1 MIDALLGIVLF
12 AQDAAPAPRPDA
24 AAPAPRPDAATP
36 APRPAVSAPA
46 TLVPPPFVPQVGAEP
61 ARGGQST
68 GAMPPPYFP
77 GARQFLVQPGQTWKH
92 LIADLE
98 PGDEVIFPPGFHLPQ
113 VIDGLRGTAER
124 PIFLRSR
131 DRIPAAIVCES
142 EGWTLRRPQHV
153 VIENLLFI
161 NPNAAALTID
171 GTAPDGQ
178 PTGTPWRAEV
188 TVRNCTVTSNR
199 KDEGLDAFRVRNASD
214 VRLDK
219 LRVDGW
225 NDAAVDLENARR
237 VLVRALMA
245 VPVDG
250 MRSAV
255 GVRVAGSS
263 GEISVTG
270 CAFNKRIADG
280 VVVGS
285 GAPASLPVER
295 MRVDRCIFEDPGCA
309 VRIANARDLVISRAT
324 VVNPTRA
331 MYEIAEDA
339 VSVSEVL
346 VEKCLGYWTPGMLA
360 RFSPHPDRI
369 PATAVTLA
377 DNLWYSRE
385 LPEAWD
391 VLGAP
396 FGYQSSGQ
404 VTQLDPGID
413 VQTLKP
419 RNGEAIRYGAFSIAS
434 SSAGRPVA
442 EPADPA
448 DAIPMRAPAAAEPA
462 PAPPAGTP
470 QTP

>member
-1 MIDALLGIVLF
+1 MIDALLNALLGALLLV
-12 AQDAAPAPRPDA
+12 QDPA
-24 AAPAPRPDAATP
+24 P
-36 APRPAVSAPA
+36 APRPAVAGPA

-61 ARGGQST
+61 ARGGSTT

-77 GARQFLVQPGQTWKH
+77 GARQFLVQPGQTWRH

-98 PGDEVIFPPGFHLPQ
+98 PGDEVIFPPGFHVPQ
-113 VIDGLRGTAER
+113 VIDGLRGTPER

-131 DRIPAAIVCES
+131 DRVPAAIACEA

-171 GTAPDGQ
+171 GSAPEGG
-178 PTGTPWRAEV
+178 PSATPWRAEV

-199 KDEGLDAFRVRNASD
+199 KDAGQDAFRVRNASD

-225 NDAAVDLENARR
+225 NDAAIDLENARR

-245 VPVDG
+245 VPMDG
-250 MRSAV
+250 TRSAV
-255 GVRVAGSS
+255 GVRVGGAS

-280 VVVGS
+280 IVVGS
-285 GAPASLPVER
+285 GAPSLPVER

-309 VRIANARDLVISRAT
+309 VRICNARDLVISRAT

-331 MYEIAEDA
+331 IYEIADDA
-339 VSVSEVL
+339 VAVSEVL

-396 FGYQSSGQ
+396 FGYQSAGQ

-419 RNGEAIRYGAFSIAS
+419 RNGEAIRYGAFSIAAS
-434 SSAGRPVA
+434 GAAPA
-442 EPADPA
+442 APEPADPA
-448 DAIPMRAPAAAEPA
+448 EAIPMRSPASGPA
-462 PAPPAGTP
+462 PTTPAGAP
-470 QTP
+470 KAP

>member
-1 MIDALLGIVLF
+1 MIAALLAILPMAPLVGVLHS
-12 AQDAAPAPRPDA
+12 QDPAPPARPSVA
-24 AAPAPRPDAATP
+24 
-36 APRPAVSAPA
+36 APA

-61 ARGGQST
+61 ARGGQSS
-68 GAMPPPYFP
+68 GAMPPPYVP

-92 LIADLE
+92 LLAELE
-98 PGDEVIFPPGFHLPQ
+98 PGDEVIFPPGFHVPQ
-113 VIDGLRGTAER
+113 VIEGLRGTAER

-131 DRIPAAIVCES
+131 DRVPAAIACEQD
-142 EGWTLRRPQHV
+142 GWTLRRPQHV

-161 NPNAAALTID
+161 NPNSAALTID
-171 GTAPDGQ
+171 GSGPESSPGAA
-178 PTGTPWRAEV
+178 PWRAEV

-199 KDEGLDAFRVRNASD
+199 KDAGQDAFRVRNASD

-245 VPVDG
+245 VPTDG
-250 MRSAV
+250 MRASV
-255 GVRVAGSS
+255 GVRVSGAS
-263 GEISVTG
+263 GEVSVTG

-280 VVVGS
+280 LVVGTAAAG
-285 GAPASLPVER
+285 GAPAPLPVER
-295 MRVDRCIFEDPGCA
+295 MRIDRCIFEDPGCA
-309 VRIANARDLVISRAT
+309 VRIVNARDLVISRAT

-331 MYEIAEDA
+331 VYEIADDA
-339 VSVSEVL
+339 VAVSEVL

-385 LPEAWD
+385 LPEAWE

-396 FGYQSSGQ
+396 FGFQSSGQ

-413 VQTLKP
+413 VQTLRP
-419 RNGEAIRYGAFSIAS
+419 RNGEAIRYGAFSIAATG
-434 SSAGRPVA
+434 AGRPLPEPA
-442 EPADPA
+442 EPEPGP
-448 DAIPMRAPAAAEPA
+448 PMRT
-462 PAPPAGTP
+462 PPAGDAAPGGPGGPTQSP
-470 QTP
+470 

>member
-1 MIDALLGIVLF
+1 MITTSLPLTMIVALAAPLD
-12 AQDAAPAPRPDA
+12 AQDAPPPA
-24 AAPAPRPDAATP
+24 
-36 APRPAVSAPA
+36 RPAVAAPA

-61 ARGGQST
+61 ARGGQAS
-68 GAMPPPYFP
+68 GAMPPPYVA

-92 LIADLE
+92 LLAELE
-98 PGDEVIFPPGFHLPQ
+98 PGDEVIFPPGFHVPQ

-131 DRIPAAIVCES
+131 DRVPAAIVCDGD
-142 EGWTLRRPQHV
+142 GWTLRRPQHV

-171 GTAPDGQ
+171 GTGLEPGAAA
-178 PTGTPWRAEV
+178 TPWRAEV

-199 KDEGLDAFRVRNASD
+199 KDAGQDAFRVRNASD

-245 VPVDG
+245 VPTDG

-255 GVRVAGSS
+255 GVRVAGAS
-263 GEISVTG
+263 GEVSVTG

-285 GAPASLPVER
+285 AADEGAPAPLPVER
-295 MRVDRCIFEDPGCA
+295 MRIDRCIFEDPGCA
-309 VRIANARDLVISRAT
+309 VNIVNARDLVISRAT

-331 MYEIAEDA
+331 VYEVPGNA
-339 VSVSEVL
+339 VAVSEVL

-385 LPEAWD
+385 LPEAWE

-404 VTQLDPGID
+404 VTHLDPGID

-419 RNGEAIRYGAFSIAS
+419 RNGEAIRFGAFSIAS
-434 SSAGRPVA
+434 SGAGRSLP
-442 EPADPA
+442 EPAEAPEPGGPP
-448 DAIPMRAPAAAEPA
+448 PMRSPSPTEPA
-462 PAPPAGTP
+462 PVPGTT

>member
-1 MIDALLGIVLF
+1 MIATILSLLAL
-12 AQDAAPAPRPDA
+12 AQQTPPSPTQRP
-24 AAPAPRPDAATP
+24 P
-36 APRPAVSAPA
+36 APA

-61 ARGGQST
+61 ARGGQSS
-68 GAMPPPYFP
+68 GAMPPAYLP

-92 LIADLE
+92 LLEDLE
-98 PGDEVIFPPGFHLPQ
+98 PGDEVIFPPGFHVPQ
-113 VIDGLRGTAER
+113 VIEGLRGTAER

-131 DRIPAAIVCES
+131 DRVPAAVACED

-161 NPNAAALTID
+161 NPNSAALTID
-171 GTAPDGQ
+171 GTGPDARAGA
-178 PTGTPWRAEV
+178 TPWRAEV

-199 KDEGLDAFRVRNASD
+199 KDAGQDAFRVRNASD

-245 VPVDG
+245 VPTDG

-255 GVRVAGSS
+255 GVRVGGAS
-263 GEISVTG
+263 GDISVTG
-270 CAFNKRIADG
+270 CALNKRIADG
-280 VVVGS
+280 VVVGTAATE
-285 GAPASLPVER
+285 GGPAPLPVER
-295 MRVDRCIFEDPGCA
+295 MRIDRCIFEDPGCA
-309 VRIANARDLVISRAT
+309 VRIVNARDLVISRAT

-331 MYEIAEDA
+331 MYEIAGDA

-346 VEKCLGYWTPGMLA
+346 VEKCLGYWAPGMLA
-360 RFSPHPDRI
+360 RFSPHPERI

-385 LPEAWD
+385 LPEAWE

-404 VTQLDPGID
+404 VTQLDPGLDI
-413 VQTLKP
+413 QTLKP
-419 RNGEAIRYGAFSIAS
+419 RNGEAIRYGAFSIAAS
-434 SSAGRPVA
+434 GATRPTPEA
-442 EPADPA
+442 TAPEEP
-448 DAIPMRAPAAAEPA
+448 IPMKRPESP
-462 PAPPAGTP
+462 
-470 QTP
+470 

>member
-1 MIDALLGIVLF
+1 MIAALLGMLVL
-12 AQDAAPAPRPDA
+12 AQDAPVAPRPSVA
-24 AAPAPRPDAATP
+24 G
-36 APRPAVSAPA
+36 PA

-68 GAMPPPYFP
+68 GAMPLPYFP

-92 LIADLE
+92 VIADLE
-98 PGDEVIFPPGFHLPQ
+98 PGDEVVFPPGFHVPQ

-131 DRIPAAIVCES
+131 DRVPAAVVCES

-153 VIENLLFI
+153 IIENLLFI

-178 PTGTPWRAEV
+178 PTATPWRAEV

-199 KDEGLDAFRVRNASD
+199 KDEGQDAFRVRNASD

-245 VPVDG
+245 VPTDG
-250 MRSAV
+250 MRSSAGIRV
-255 GVRVAGSS
+255 GGSS

-280 VVVGS
+280 VIVGS
-285 GAPASLPVER
+285 GAREGEPAPLPVER
-295 MRVDRCIFEDPGCA
+295 MRIDRCIFEDPGCA
-309 VRIANARDLVISRAT
+309 VRIANVRDLVISRAT
-324 VVNPTRA
+324 IVNPTRA
-331 MYEIAEDA
+331 IYEIPDDA
-339 VSVSEVL
+339 VAVSEVL

-377 DNLWYSRE
+377 DNLWHSRE

-396 FGYQSSGQ
+396 FGYQSAGQ

-419 RNGEAIRYGAFSIAS
+419 RNGEAIRFGAFSIAS
-434 SSAGRPVA
+434 SGAGRAVA
-442 EPADPA
+442 EPAAPA
-448 DAIPMRAPAAAEPA
+448 DAIPMRSPETPEPA
-462 PAPPAGTP
+462 PAPPAGST

>member
-1 MIDALLGIVLF
+1 
-12 AQDAAPAPRPDA
+12 
-24 AAPAPRPDAATP
+24 
-36 APRPAVSAPA
+36 
-46 TLVPPPFVPQVGAEP
+46 
-61 ARGGQST
+61 
-68 GAMPPPYFP
+68 
-77 GARQFLVQPGQTWKH
+77 
-92 LIADLE
+92 
-98 PGDEVIFPPGFHLPQ
+98 
-113 VIDGLRGTAER
+113 
-124 PIFLRSR
+124 
-131 DRIPAAIVCES
+131 
-142 EGWTLRRPQHV
+142 
-153 VIENLLFI
+153 
-161 NPNAAALTID
+161 
-171 GTAPDGQ
+171 
-178 PTGTPWRAEV
+178 
-188 TVRNCTVTSNR
+188 
-199 KDEGLDAFRVRNASD
+199 

-434 SSAGRPVA
+434 SSACLPHNTPTPVGPHILWLENA
-442 EPADPA
+442 RKSASHSVTFVGMCGTDWHPSTMA
-448 DAIPMRAPAAAEPA
+448 MAPARCAAATSSATGVIVPSTFDIAVNENAFA
-462 PAPPAGTP
+462 PANNAGRASRSSSYP
-470 QTP
+470 GVSGNQRISKPFSAGFFLSG

>member
-1 MIDALLGIVLF
+1 MITALLSLPPIALLLATV
-12 AQDAAPAPRPDA
+12 ATQDAPQPARPSVA
-24 AAPAPRPDAATP
+24 
-36 APRPAVSAPA
+36 APA
-46 TLVPPPFVPQVGAEP
+46 TLVPPPFVPKVGAEP
-61 ARGGQST
+61 ASGGQSS
-68 GAMPPPYFP
+68 GAMPPPYVA

-92 LIADLE
+92 LLADLE
-98 PGDEVIFPPGFHLPQ
+98 PGDEVIFPPGFHVPQ

-131 DRIPAAIVCES
+131 DRVPAAIVCDD

-161 NPNAAALTID
+161 NPNSAALTID
-171 GTAPDGQ
+171 GTASGPDSGS
-178 PTGTPWRAEV
+178 TPWRAEV

-199 KDEGLDAFRVRNASD
+199 KDAGQDAFRVRNASD

-245 VPVDG
+245 VPTDG

-255 GVRVAGSS
+255 GVRVSGAS

-280 VVVGS
+280 LVVGNAAAE
-285 GAPASLPVER
+285 GAPAPLPVER
-295 MRVDRCIFEDPGCA
+295 MRIDRCIFEDPGCA
-309 VRIANARDLVISRAT
+309 VRIVNARDLVVSRAT
-324 VVNPTRA
+324 IVNPTRA
-331 MYEIAEDA
+331 VFEIPEDA
-339 VSVSEVL
+339 VTVSEVL

-360 RFSPHPDRI
+360 RFSPHPDRM
-369 PATAVTLA
+369 PADAVTLA

-396 FGYQSSGQ
+396 FGFQSSGQ
-404 VTQLDPGID
+404 ITHLDPGLD

-434 SSAGRPVA
+434 SGAGRPLP
-442 EPADPA
+442 EPAEGPEPGGA
-448 DAIPMRAPAAAEPA
+448 PPMRSPATPPGKPAAPEA
-462 PAPPAGTP
+462 PTQNP
-470 QTP
+470 